1 MNAVLNV
8 QGNAFSEETKPSFLS
23 RVFNKKSALK
33 VTKAVLPVAALAAF
47 FPDAAMATTTATD
60 LMKSGDT
67 TVKGT
72 FGKSSSVVKWVV
84 LAEVIAGGIMYMMTK
99 NVKFLFG
106 FAIISTFITIGIELI
121 PAVICLGWG
130 FWTSKFIFGMA
141 AAALVFWGIKKL
153 KKGRGSSWLRDLI
166 YWYLPTSLLK
176 GFFHDVP
183 DSCFRQWIK

>member
-1 MNAVLNV
+1 MNAVLSV
-8 QGNAFSEETKPSFLS
+8 QDTVVSEETKPSFLS
-23 RVFNKKSALK
+23 RVFNKKKSLK
-33 VTKAVLPVAALAAF
+33 VVKAVLPVAALAAF

-106 FAIISTFITIGIELI
+106 FAIISTFITIGMSV
-121 PAVICLGWG
+121 AG
-130 FWTSKFIFGMA
+130 
-141 AAALVFWGIKKL
+141 
-153 KKGRGSSWLRDLI
+153 
-166 YWYLPTSLLK
+166 Y
-176 GFFHDVP
+176 
-183 DSCFRQWIK
+183 

>member
-72 FGKSSSVVKWVV
+72 FGKSSS
-84 LAEVIAGGIMYMMTK
+84 
-99 NVKFLFG
+99 
-106 FAIISTFITIGIELI
+106 
-121 PAVICLGWG
+121 
-130 FWTSKFIFGMA
+130 
-141 AAALVFWGIKKL
+141 
-153 KKGRGSSWLRDLI
+153 
-166 YWYLPTSLLK
+166 
-176 GFFHDVP
+176 
-183 DSCFRQWIK
+183 

>member
-1 MNAVLNV
+1 MNAVLSV
-8 QGNAFSEETKPSFLS
+8 QGSAVPEKTKPSFLS
-23 RVFNKKSALK
+23 RVFNKKKALK
-33 VTKAVLPVAALAAF
+33 VAKVALPVAAVAAF

-60 LMKSGDT
+60 LMKSGDA

-72 FGKSSSVVKWVV
+72 FGKQSSVVKWVV
-84 LAEVIAGGIMYMMTK
+84 LAEVVAGGIMYMMTK

-106 FAIISTFITIGIELI
+106 LYLDELI

-130 FWTSKFIFGMA
+130 FWTSKFIFGIA
-141 AAALVFWGIKKL
+141 SAVLVFWGIKKL

>member
-1 MNAVLNV
+1 MNAVLSV
-8 QGNAFSEETKPSFLS
+8 QGTAVSEETKPSFLS

-60 LMKSGDT
+60 LMKSGDA

-84 LAEVIAGGIMYMMTK
+84 LAEVVAGGIMYMMTK

-106 FAIISTFITIGIELI
+106 FAIISTFITIGMSV
-121 PAVICLGWG
+121 AG
-130 FWTSKFIFGMA
+130 
-141 AAALVFWGIKKL
+141 
-153 KKGRGSSWLRDLI
+153 
-166 YWYLPTSLLK
+166 Y
-176 GFFHDVP
+176 
-183 DSCFRQWIK
+183 